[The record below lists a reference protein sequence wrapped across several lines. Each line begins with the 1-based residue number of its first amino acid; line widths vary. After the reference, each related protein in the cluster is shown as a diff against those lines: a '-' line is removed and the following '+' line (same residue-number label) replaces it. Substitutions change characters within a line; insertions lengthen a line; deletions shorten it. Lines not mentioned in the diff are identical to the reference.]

1 MVFDRCHL
9 FTNSINCLSTAPTE
23 PEQIQNNLCVSFPG
37 LAVELYLA
45 FATWFAFCRTRC
57 LHDQL
62 TCFTNIFLA
71 TAYKLAFFCVFGK
84 GFLKR
89 SQRYSSIWAC
99 CAMPG
104 SWHKEH
110 AKSSFAV
117 FLSALSLLWIL
128 QLSSCVSSP
137 LTVPSQPCFLFST
150 QLRGAETAPR
160 NISQPC
166 GLLHTVRKQQ
176 HPSCLCKRPKCVPQS
191 LILASSLL
199 HIGLSLLSLFLR
211 EVNNSWSTNYRL
223 PW

>member
-1 MVFDRCHL
+1 MNKPGLNSNNWTSKISNRKKCIWGRERFFPKYFFFSICFYLVLPLPSREGLQRNSFAHIMASGGLFLLVFDRCHL

-117 FLSALSLLWIL
+117 FLSALSLL
-128 QLSSCVSSP
+128 
-137 LTVPSQPCFLFST
+137 
-150 QLRGAETAPR
+150 
-160 NISQPC
+160 
-166 GLLHTVRKQQ
+166 
-176 HPSCLCKRPKCVPQS
+176 
-191 LILASSLL
+191 
-199 HIGLSLLSLFLR
+199 
-211 EVNNSWSTNYRL
+211 
-223 PW
+223 